1 MFDFSEFAREV
12 MLDALVDSLK
22 VLAVALAVYL
32 IIEVLEDKISG
43 FFIKNRKKA
52 GYLAVPLAIL
62 PQCGFSVVCT
72 DLFSKRKLSIGTLI
86 GVYLATSDEAI
97 PIMIAHPDKIVPCL
111 IMIAIKLLTGFI
123 ALLVIDAVSDAILK
137 KKGSSEVRLHAS
149 ESTDEALEV
158 RDDHDEEISVT
169 GCCGHHIEG
178 DGHHD
183 HDEHEHGSKLKKL
196 IHPLLHSLKIFLY
209 VLIVNLAFGTL
220 VYFVGEDAIADFLS
234 LNVYLSPILAVVV
247 GLIPNCASSVVL
259 ANLYVSGGLSFGAC
273 VAGLC
278 ANAGLGLTYLLKN
291 VKDVKRNL
299 TVVGLLVLIS
309 LVVGYAT
316 LLIELAV

>member
-1 MFDFSEFAREV
+1 
-12 MLDALVDSLK
+12 MLDALLDSLK
-22 VLAVALAVYL
+22 VLAVAVAVYL
-32 IIEVLEDKISG
+32 IIELLEDKISG

-52 GYLAVPLAIL
+52 EYLAVPLAIV

-72 DLFSKRKLSIGTLI
+72 DLFSKRKLSMGTLI
-86 GVYLATSDEAI
+86 GVYLANSDEAI
-97 PIMIAHPDKIVPCL
+97 PIMIAHPEKIVPCL
-111 IMIAIKLLTGFI
+111 IMIGIKLLTGFS
-123 ALLVIDAVSDAILK
+123 ALLIIDAVTELISK
-137 KKGSSEVRLHAS
+137 KKGSSELNSVAVEEHKEAT
-149 ESTDEALEV
+149 EISTDKDE
-158 RDDHDEEISVT
+158 DEEVSLT
-169 GCCGHHIEG
+169 GCCGHHIESE
-178 DGHHD
+178 DHR
-183 HDEHEHGSKLKKL
+183 HDEHGHGSKLKKL
-196 IHPLLHSLKIFLY
+196 VHPLLHSLKIFLY

-220 VYFVGEDAIADFLS
+220 VYFVGEETIADFLS
-234 LNVYLSPILAVVV
+234 LNVYLSPVLAVVV

-309 LVVGYAT
+309 LVVGYVT
-316 LLIELAV
+316 LLIELAI